1 MTNPASNPPM
11 GRWATLKDAAAV
23 LELTPNRLLKQV
35 KRGSRRGTQI
45 GNNWFVYIEPE
56 IEQAVADKVRASAEK
71 RALRAEVLARL
82 RQENEALRE
91 QVESLKTQERP
102 APAQNDDSLGQR
114 LVPLLDV
121 LERQHKSMVGEIDFL
136 RSELVAVRQQHAE
149 EMRRKDILIQQAHKS
164 LQDLVKVELPK
175 PKEPSPPPHQS
186 PQPSPDV
193 EQLRQ
198 DQMRM
203 SRVMGEMSELLTMMY
218 RRLMRQEKT

>member
-1 MTNPASNPPM
+1 MTNPASDPAL

-23 LELTPNRLLKQV
+23 LELTPNRLLKQI
-35 KRGSRRGTQI
+35 KRGKRRGTQI

-56 IEQAVADKVRASAEK
+56 IEHAVADKARAAEEK
-71 RALRAEVLARL
+71 RALRAEAVARL
-82 RQENEALRE
+82 RQENQALRE
-91 QVESLKTQERP
+91 EVEALKASGSP
-102 APAQNDDSLGQR
+102 APVQREDTLGQR

-175 PKEPSPPPHQS
+175 PAKEPPAPA
-186 PQPSPDV
+186 PQPAPDV

-203 SRVMGEMSELLTMMY
+203 SRVMSEMSELLTMMY

>member
-35 KRGSRRGTQI
+35 KRGARRGTQI
-45 GNNWFVYIEPE
+45 GNNWFIYIEPE

-71 RALRAEVLARL
+71 RALRAEALARL
-82 RQENEALRE
+82 RQENEALRQE
-91 QVESLKTQERP
+91 VETLKTKEPP
-102 APAQNDDSLGQR
+102 APVQDNDTLGQR

-175 PKEPSPPPHQS
+175 PAKE
-186 PQPSPDV
+186 QPAPAPEPAPDV